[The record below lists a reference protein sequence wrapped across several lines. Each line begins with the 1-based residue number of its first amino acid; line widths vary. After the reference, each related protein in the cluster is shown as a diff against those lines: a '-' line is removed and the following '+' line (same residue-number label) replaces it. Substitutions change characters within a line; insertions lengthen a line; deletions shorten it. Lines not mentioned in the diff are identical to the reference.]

1 MFIEEQWKY
10 SATTFSCIVIDKIR
24 ISLVEFI
31 ANFQTSFISSNL
43 IWKHVDYYRFTINK
57 CSKYIKNQS

>member
-10 SATTFSCIVIDKIR
+10 SATTFSGKVTDKIR
-24 ISLVEFI
+24 ISLVESI

-43 IWKHVDYYRFTINK
+43 IWKHVDYYRFK
-57 CSKYIKNQS
+57 CSKYIKN